1 MSDFEN
7 FLDYVGEI
15 NDLLCTINILN
26 WDANSNMP
34 ASGAKTRGMQL
45 GTLSKLAQERLT
57 ADEFGKLIAKAER
70 AVASESKSSYRF
82 RMVEQTREAYDIS
95 RRVPAALL
103 EEHARNRSV
112 AEKVW
117 VQAKANNDFAQF
129 APYIEKFVALNQ
141 EMCAAIGYGDG
152 HPYDAM
158 LRRYEPGMTVTRLKT
173 MFAELKNRL
182 KPLLD
187 QIVTSDVQMPIEILK
202 GDYPADQ
209 QRAYC
214 IQLAEKLGYDI
225 GRGQHADSPHPF
237 EISFTSNDV
246 RITNR
251 YKPDILAGGLF
262 GMIHETGHALYEQG
276 IDPQLARTPLATDF
290 LSQYAVGG
298 TSFGAHESQ
307 SRLWEN
313 QIGRSRQFWKLHF
326 KELQDNFPT
335 QLHEADAEQFY
346 RAINHVEPSL
356 IRVEADEVTYN
367 FHIMLRF
374 EIEMG
379 LLDGSISVNDLP
391 DVWRRKMVEY
401 LGVEP
406 PDDSRGVL
414 QDIHWAF
421 GQMGTFPAYSIG
433 NIMSAQVFQ
442 AAHSQLPDLAVNL
455 AEGRYR
461 PLLDWLIEN
470 MYRHGRAYSP
480 DELLVKMGG
489 ERLNAE
495 PYLDYVEQKYS
506 DLYQLR

>member
-1 MSDFEN
+1 MNDFET

-34 ASGAKTRGMQL
+34 PAGARTRGRQL
-45 GTLSKLAQERLT
+45 GTLVKIAQERMT
-57 ADEFGKLIAKAER
+57 ADKFGALIAKAED
-70 AVASESKSSYRF
+70 AIAAEPKTSYKF
-82 RMVEQTREAYDIS
+82 RMVEQSRDAYDIS
-95 RRVPAALL
+95 RRIPSALL
-103 EEHARNRSV
+103 EEHAQNRSI

-117 VQAKANNDFAQF
+117 IEAKANNDFAQF
-129 APYIEKFVALNQ
+129 APFIEKFVAINR
-141 EMCAAIGYGDG
+141 EICAAIGYGDG

-158 LRRYEPGMTVTRLKT
+158 LRRYEPGMTVVRLKG
-173 MFAELKNRL
+173 MFGELKNRL

-187 QIVTSDVQMPIEILK
+187 QIVASDVQLPTGILS
-202 GDYPADQ
+202 GDYPVDQ

-214 IQLAEKLGYDI
+214 IMLAEKLGYDI

-251 YKPDILAGGLF
+251 YKPNFLAGGLF

-276 IDPQLARTPLATDF
+276 VDPKLARTPLATDF

-298 TSFGAHESQ
+298 TTFGAHESQ

-313 QIGRSRQFWKLHF
+313 QIGRSRQFWQLHF
-326 KELQDNFPT
+326 AELQSYFPD
-335 QLHEADAEQFY
+335 QLGQVDAETFY
-346 RAINHVEPSL
+346 QAVNHVEPSL

-374 EIEMG
+374 EVEMG
-379 LLDGSISVNDLP
+379 LLDGSIAVNDLP
-391 DVWRRKMVEY
+391 ALWRQKMIDY

-414 QDIHWAF
+414 QDVHWSF

-433 NIMSAQVFQ
+433 NVMSAQVFQ
-442 AAHSQLPDLAVNL
+442 AAHAQVPHLAGDLAQ
-455 AEGRYR
+455 GRYR
-461 PLLDWLIEN
+461 PLLDWLIDN

-480 DELLVKMGG
+480 DELLVNMGE
-489 ERLNAE
+489 ERLNIE
-495 PYLDYVEQKYS
+495 PYLAYMEQKYS
-506 DLYQLR
+506 DLYQLG